1 MNPIGSVP
9 EVPSAR
15 GPQVRAPGTGSST
28 SPPSLATPSL
38 GLPQR
43 QKEKMESAYT
53 GSRQGLRSLLSDT
66 EASSFLGSPLAKGTS
81 QLSLKYA
88 LGPLPGAGSA
98 ILQTSRKS
106 WIPHDKSSHIKSS
119 KVSSS
124 KRFSCGVPMAGFPYK
139 PRPHS
144 WDTNGRKFTDMHVLP
159 PQGTPQMRP
168 KQLGLHVLTINT
180 SLPLH
185 VSSGSA

>member
-9 EVPSAR
+9 QVPSAR

-81 QLSLKYA
+81 QLSLKYG

-106 WIPHDKSSHIKSS
+106 WIPHDKSSHKVIKGFVQQTVLLWGPHGR
-119 KVSSS
+119 VSLQAKATFMGYEWTEIHRHARAAPS
-124 KRFSCGVPMAGFPYK
+124 R
-139 PRPHS
+139 
-144 WDTNGRKFTDMHVLP
+144 N
-159 PQGTPQMRP
+159 TPDE
-168 KQLGLHVLTINT
+168 
-180 SLPLH
+180 
-185 VSSGSA
+185 A